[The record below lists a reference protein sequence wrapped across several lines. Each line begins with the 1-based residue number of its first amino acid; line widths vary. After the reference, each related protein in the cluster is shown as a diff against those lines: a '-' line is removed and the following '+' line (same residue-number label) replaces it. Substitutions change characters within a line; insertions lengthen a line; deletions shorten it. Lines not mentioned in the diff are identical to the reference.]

1 MAGADA
7 FDGYGVTL
15 SRVAERA
22 GVSLKTASR
31 ALNGEQHVAEATR
44 ARVIAAATELDFR
57 INPQASMLKRGIAT
71 PVVGMIT
78 GDLANPFY
86 SALAKGVE
94 KEVRAVGAHLT
105 IASSDED
112 PDVERDLVAEFAGRH
127 VRGLVIAS
135 TRPTHE
141 DLAVLIARGTAV
153 VFVDRPPVGVE
164 ADSIV
169 IDNYGGAFAATQH
182 LLAAGHRHVA
192 FVGDYERLSTHR
204 ERRRGYT
211 DALAEAGCEPIVR
224 VGSHDVLAGRDTV
237 TELLTGPRLVT
248 AVLAGNN
255 RIALGAV
262 QAIAAARPLTALVGF
277 DDFDL
282 SDMLGVTT
290 VVHDPAEMGRL
301 AAHRILERGA
311 RTGTQRVV
319 LPTRIVP
326 RGSGER
332 APEAG

>member
-1 MAGADA
+1 MIDA
-7 FDGYGVTL
+7 EETGSVTL
-15 SRVAERA
+15 SHVAERA

-31 ALNGEQHVAEATR
+31 ALNGERHV
-44 ARVIAAATELDFR
+44 AAATRDRVLAAATALDFR
-57 INPQASMLKRGIAT
+57 MNPQASMLKRGIAT
-71 PVVGMIT
+71 PMVGMVM

-94 KEVRAVGAHLT
+94 QELRAAGAHLT

-112 PDVERDLVAEFAGRH
+112 PDVERELVSEFADRR

-135 TRPTHE
+135 TCPSHE
-141 DLAVLIARGTAV
+141 NIAPLLARGTNV

-169 IDNYGGAFAATQH
+169 LDNYGGALAATQH
-182 LLAAGHRHVA
+182 LIAVGHRRIA

-211 DALAEAGCEPIVR
+211 DALAQAACEPVVR
-224 VGSHDVLAGRDTV
+224 VGSHDVASGYDAV
-237 TELLTGPRLVT
+237 VDLLSQPEPVT

-255 RIALGAV
+255 RIAVGAV
-262 QAIAAARPLTALVGF
+262 RAIAARRPQTALVGF
-277 DDFDL
+277 DEFDL
-282 SDMLGVTT
+282 SDVLGVTT
-290 VVHDPAEMGRL
+290 VAHDPAEMGRI
-301 AAHRILERGA
+301 AARRLLDQHGA
-311 RTGTQRVV
+311 RTSTQRVV
-319 LPTRIVP
+319 LATRIVP

-332 APEAG
+332 PPS

>member
-1 MAGADA
+1 MARTGVS
-7 FDGYGVTL
+7 DGEVVTL
-15 SRVAERA
+15 SQVAERA

-31 ALNGEQHVAEATR
+31 ALNGERHVAEPTR
-44 ARVIAAATELDFR
+44 ERVLSAAADLDFR
-57 INPQASMLKRGIAT
+57 MNPQASMLKRGIAT

-112 PDVERDLVAEFAGRH
+112 PDVERDLVAEFADRH

-141 DLAVLIARGTAV
+141 DLAVLIARGTTV

-169 IDNYGGAFAATQH
+169 IDNYGGAFTATQH
-182 LLAAGHRHVA
+182 LLAAGHRHIA

-224 VGSHDVLAGRDTV
+224 VGSHDVLSGHDSV
-237 TELLTGPRLVT
+237 TELLSGPRLVT

-262 QAIAAARPLTALVGF
+262 RAIAATRPNTALVGF

-290 VVHDPAEMGRL
+290 VAHDPTEMGRL
-301 AAHRILERGA
+301 AAHRILER
-311 RTGTQRVV
+311 TGRMAFERVIM
-319 LPTRIVP
+319 PTRIIA

-332 APEAG
+332 LPEAD

>member
-1 MAGADA
+1 MAGTDVPEREAI
-7 FDGYGVTL
+7 TL
-15 SRVAERA
+15 SHVAQRA

-31 ALNGEQHVAEATR
+31 ALNGEQHVATATR
-44 ARVIAAATELDFR
+44 ERVLAAAADLDFR
-57 INPQASMLKRGIAT
+57 MNPQASMLKRGIAT
-71 PVVGMIT
+71 PAVGMIT

-112 PDVERDLVAEFAGRH
+112 PDVERDLVREFADRH

-135 TRPTHE
+135 TRASHE
-141 DLAVLIARGTAV
+141 DIAVLIARGTAV

-169 IDNYGGAFAATQH
+169 IDNYGGAYTATQH
-182 LLAAGHRHVA
+182 LLAVGHRHIA

-224 VGSHDVLAGRDTV
+224 VDSHDMLAGRDTV
-237 TELLTGPRLVT
+237 TELLTGDQPVT

-262 QAIAAARPLTALVGF
+262 RAIAATRPEVALVGF

-282 SDMLGVTT
+282 SDVLGVTT
-290 VVHDPAEMGRL
+290 VAHDATEMGRL
-301 AAHRILERGA
+301 AAQRILER
-311 RTGTQRVV
+311 TGRMTFERVV
-319 LPTRIVP
+319 MPTRLIE
-326 RGSGER
+326 RGSGEKPPP
-332 APEAG
+332 A

>member
-1 MAGADA
+1 MGVSDQ
-7 FDGYGVTL
+7 DVVTL

-31 ALNGEQHVAEATR
+31 ALNGEQHVADATR
-44 ARVIAAATELDFR
+44 ERVLSAAAELGFR
-57 INPQASMLKRGIAT
+57 MNPQASMLKRGIAT

-112 PDVERDLVAEFAGRH
+112 PDVERALVAEFADRH
-127 VRGLVIAS
+127 VRGLVIVS

-141 DLAVLIARGTAV
+141 DLAALIARGTRV

-169 IDNYGGAFAATQH
+169 IDNHGGAFAATQH
-182 LLAAGHRHVA
+182 LLAAGHRRIA

-211 DALAEAGCEPIVR
+211 DALAEVGGEAIVR
-224 VGSHDVLAGRDTV
+224 VGSHDARSGRDAV
-237 TELLTGPRLVT
+237 AQLLTGPRPVT
-248 AVLAGNN
+248 AILAGNN

-262 QAIAAARPLTALVGF
+262 RAIAATSPETALVGF

-282 SDMLGVTT
+282 SDMLDVTT
-290 VVHDPAEMGRL
+290 VAHDPAEMGRL
-301 AAHRILERGA
+301 AAQRILRHTG
-311 RTGTQRVV
+311 RTDVERVV
-319 LPTRIVP
+319 MPTRLIA
-326 RGSGER
+326 RGSGEKPPP
-332 APEAG
+332 AI